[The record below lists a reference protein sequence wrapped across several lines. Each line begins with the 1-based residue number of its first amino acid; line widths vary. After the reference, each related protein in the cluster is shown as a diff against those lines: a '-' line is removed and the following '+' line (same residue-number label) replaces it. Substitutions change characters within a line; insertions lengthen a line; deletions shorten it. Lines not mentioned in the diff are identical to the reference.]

1 MSFES
6 AGGSA
11 AYRILA
17 IETSCDETAAAVVA
31 DGRHI
36 LSNRVASQ
44 IELHRRFGG
53 VYPEVASRQH
63 VLAIQTVV
71 EDALADASVAHV
83 RELDAIAV
91 TNGPGLAGSLLVG
104 VNLAKGLAFASG
116 LPLVPVN
123 HLEGHIYSN
132 WLCTDCSPVAETPI
146 SGDSNWRRCGLA
158 PDIALKQRSGS
169 ASDIALKQRSDSA
182 SEQFPALILIVSGG
196 HTELVLMEDHC
207 RYRLLGATLDDAA
220 GEAFDKVARLLEL
233 GYPGGPAIQ
242 AAAQTGDARRFHLP
256 RPLTRPGRRT
266 KIQPGAQ
273 ASPLPAI
280 LPVRG
285 EHRFN
290 FSFSGL
296 KTAVLNLMRQLER
309 DGTEAR
315 QPQTVVD
322 IAAAFQMAVVD
333 VLVGKTADAA
343 TEFAVKQVCICGGVS
358 ANGLLRRT
366 AEQHFAE
373 MGLPLRCP
381 PLYLCTDNAAMIGA
395 AAYHRRSYIAA
406 GQRSSKGSEQRQ
418 AAEAVAHSTLH
429 GQPNKPSAR
438 DLLALDVYASLP
450 LVDSM
455 RL

>member
-1 MSFES
+1 MSLEN
-6 AGGSA
+6 AGGSP

-71 EDALADASVAHV
+71 EDALADASIAHV

-132 WLCTDCSPVAETPI
+132 WLCTDSSPLAESPT
-146 SGDSNWRRCGLA
+146 SGDSNGRRCGFA

-242 AAAQTGDARRFHLP
+242 TAAETGDARRFHLP

-266 KIQPGAQ
+266 ELQPDAQ

-358 ANGLLRRT
+358 ANRLLRRT

-406 GQRSSKGSEQRQ
+406 RQRSSKGRAHLQASEV
-418 AAEAVAHSTLH
+418 VAHSTLH
-429 GQPNKPSAR
+429 GQPTESPAR